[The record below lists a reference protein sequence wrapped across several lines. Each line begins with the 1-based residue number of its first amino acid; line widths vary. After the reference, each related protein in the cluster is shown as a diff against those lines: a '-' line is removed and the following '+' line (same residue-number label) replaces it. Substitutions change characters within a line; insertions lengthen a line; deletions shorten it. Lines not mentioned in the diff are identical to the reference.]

1 MTMLI
6 LDARLTAEKRLRQ
19 AGLDS
24 AKAEA
29 LQILEFVTELERT
42 ELLLSKDELTEAQLK
57 KLLSI
62 LKRRKKREPLQHIL
76 GYSYFYGLKL
86 EVSPNAL
93 IPRPE
98 TERLVE
104 LALEK
109 LLPIR
114 EPTVLDVATGSGAV
128 ALALKQERPDAIVWA
143 SDISPNALRLAKEN
157 AARHELA
164 VTFFEADLLRTKPA
178 SIEFGKLDLLV
189 ANLPYLPLS
198 DKEILSPEL
207 AYDPDL
213 ALYAGKDGLD
223 LYKRLEP
230 AAFKHLKKG
239 AVCLLELDP
248 RNVGQALATASE
260 WRAKRIYKDLNE
272 LERFLLLKR

>member
-1 MTMLI
+1 MLI